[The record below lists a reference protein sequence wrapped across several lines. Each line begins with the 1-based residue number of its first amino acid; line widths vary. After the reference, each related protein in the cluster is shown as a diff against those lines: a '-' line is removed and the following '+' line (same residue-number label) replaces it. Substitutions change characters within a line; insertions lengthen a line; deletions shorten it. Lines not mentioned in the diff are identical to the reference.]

1 MSSGCW
7 PARRAGSPSEKAE
20 TALETRQET
29 NQSARRLEPQERL
42 DWLRL
47 SRTDG
52 IGPVTFYALLRRFG
66 SAAAALDALPRL
78 SRPVTAM
85 SRRDAEAAL
94 VAIERIGARPVC
106 WGEPLYPTALAAVE
120 DAPPVLTVLGRPEIL
135 SRMLL
140 APMVAV
146 VGARNASANGRRL
159 ARELAAG
166 LGESGIVVVSG
177 LARGIDAAAHL
188 GALATGSV
196 AIVAGG
202 VDIVYPEENRGLHEA
217 LARDGAIVAEL
228 PLGTEPQARHFP
240 RRNRIISGVALGVV
254 VVEAAAKSGSL
265 ITARFALEQGR
276 EVFAVPGSPLDPRS
290 RGTND
295 LLRSGATLTETA
307 ADIIAQLGPLLHG
320 RPPAPDPGSEPRLN
334 LREVGLREVGPRV
347 AMAGPLGPLGEDDAL
362 ELIVEYLGATPV
374 AVDELVRQCQ
384 LSAAAV
390 ATLLLELEL
399 AGRIERHPGNLVS
412 LR

>member
-1 MSSGCW
+1 MS
-7 PARRAGSPSEKAE
+7 RSE
-20 TALETRQET
+20 
-29 NQSARRLEPQERL
+29 SV
-42 DWLRL
+42 
-47 SRTDG
+47 
-52 IGPVTFYALLRRFG
+52 GPITFYALLRRFG
-66 SAAAALDALPRL
+66 SAGAALDALPRL
-78 SRPVTAM
+78 SGRQGARPVTAM
-85 SRRDAEAAL
+85 SRRDAAVELA
-94 VAIERIGARPVC
+94 AIERLGGRLVC
-106 WGEPLYPTALAAVE
+106 WGEPLYPGALAAVE
-120 DAPPVLTVLGRPEIL
+120 DAPPVLTVLGHAE
-135 SRMLL
+135 MLL

-146 VGARNASANGRRL
+146 VGARNASANGRHL

-166 LGESGIVVVSG
+166 LGEAGIVVVSG

-196 AIVAGG
+196 AVVAGG
-202 VDIVYPEENRGLHEA
+202 VDIVYPEENRDLYNA
-217 LARDGAIVAEL
+217 LARDGAILAEL
-228 PLGTEPQARHFP
+228 RLGTEPQARHFP
-240 RRNRIISGVALGVV
+240 RRNRIISGLALGIV

-290 RGTND
+290 RGAND

-307 ADIIAQLGPLLHG
+307 ADILAQLGPLLQG
-320 RPPAPDPGSEPRLN
+320 RPPIREFTPAQPRLA
-334 LREVGLREVGPRV
+334 LSQAVPPRAGLP
-347 AMAGPLGPLGEDDAL
+347 AMPAMSAPPAPVSEDAAL
-362 ELIVEYLGATPV
+362 DLIIEKLSPTPV

-399 AGRIERHPGNLVS
+399 AGRVERHPGNLVS

>member
-1 MSSGCW
+1 
-7 PARRAGSPSEKAE
+7 
-20 TALETRQET
+20 
-29 NQSARRLEPQERL
+29 
-42 DWLRL
+42 
-47 SRTDG
+47 
-52 IGPVTFYALLRRFG
+52 
-66 SAAAALDALPRL
+66 
-78 SRPVTAM
+78 M
-85 SRRDAEAAL
+85 SRRDAAAAL
-94 VAIERIGARPVC
+94 AAVERIGARLVC
-106 WGEPLYPTALAAVE
+106 WGEPLYPAALAAVE
-120 DAPPVLTVLGRPEIL
+120 DAPPVLTMLGRPEMI
-135 SRMLL
+135 L

-202 VDIVYPEENRGLHEA
+202 VDIVYPEENRGLYDA
-217 LARDGAIVAEL
+217 LARDGAILAEL

-307 ADIIAQLGPLLHG
+307 ADVVAQLGPLLQG
-320 RPPAPDPGSEPRLN
+320 RPPAHEIARKIAPGQPRLK
-334 LREVGLREVGPRV
+334 LREAPPRMELPAPSLPV
-347 AMAGPLGPLGEDDAL
+347 GEDDAL
-362 ELIVEYLGATPV
+362 ELIVEKLSPTPV

-390 ATLLLELEL
+390 ATLLLDLEL
-399 AGRIERHPGNLVS
+399 AGRVERHPGNLVS

>member
-1 MSSGCW
+1 MRISGACW
-7 PARRAGSPSEKAE
+7 PAPRAGSPSGKAE
-20 TALETRQET
+20 RALA
-29 NQSARRLEPQERL
+29 ARDLEPQERL

-47 SRTDG
+47 SRSESV
-52 IGPVTFYALLRRFG
+52 GPVTFYALLRRFG

-78 SRPVTAM
+78 SSRQGARPAVAM
-85 SRRDAEAAL
+85 SRRDAESELAAIDRL
-94 VAIERIGARPVC
+94 GGRLVC
-106 WGEPLYPTALAAVE
+106 WGEPLYPSALASVD
-120 DAPPVLTVLGRPEIL
+120 DAPPVLTVLGLAGLI
-135 SRMLL
+135 L

-166 LGESGIVVVSG
+166 LGEAGIVVVSG
-177 LARGIDAAAHL
+177 LARGIDAAAHI
-188 GALATGSV
+188 GALETGSV
-196 AIVAGG
+196 AVVAGG

-217 LARDGAIVAEL
+217 LARDGAILAEM

-240 RRNRIISGVALGVV
+240 RRNRIISGLALGIV

-265 ITARFALEQGR
+265 ITARYALEQGR

-290 RGTND
+290 RGAND
-295 LLRSGATLTETA
+295 LLRNGATLTETA
-307 ADIIAQLGPLLHG
+307 ADILAQLGPLLQG
-320 RPPAPDPGSEPRLN
+320 RPPIREIAPAQSRPSLVPAAPARAAMPAMPAASAPVSE
-334 LREVGLREVGPRV
+334 
-347 AMAGPLGPLGEDDAL
+347 DAAL
-362 ELIVEYLGATPV
+362 DLIIEKLSPTPV

-399 AGRIERHPGNLVS
+399 AGRVERHPGNLVS